1 MNEFLP
7 LPFLVVKPIPTRLS
21 RVILSRCKKYPCLVR
36 IGKVIL
42 HKKKKCVFCWRFW
55 RKLDIFNHL
64 TTKRVIWRYGSE
76 SRETIVAPNPST
88 TLEGTINR
96 EYFTLRAVQ
105 LPIMRIRPCNDP
117 LHIRQ
122 NKIHRPTLD
131 FWQLNWSNLF

>member
-1 MNEFLP
+1 MSFFCFPPWCLTLFQLGCHVLYYHDDKKVFLSGWNR
-7 LPFLVVKPIPTRLS
+7 FKWSFIR
-21 RVILSRCKKYPCLVR
+21 KK
-36 IGKVIL
+36 I
-42 HKKKKCVFCWRFW
+42 VFSV
-55 RKLDIFNHL
+55 DASGGNYL

-76 SRETIVAPNPST
+76 SREATIAPNPST

-96 EYFTLRAVQ
+96 ENFTLGAVQ